1 MAERTA
7 SPETTARKYVGP
19 EDVYDEL
26 VGNNDTSWLLG
37 LVAFAVVEEQ
47 KIEWIKHHST
57 HNGGA
62 PSADQI
68 QQWYAQLPPGAVLR
82 AKGTAENALALY
94 STEVVEEV
102 SEETR
107 KEIESGVLVSEIRDL
122 KRFWPQFGVNLA
134 GGLISSL
141 LFALLLVALALI
153 LFKSPSP
160 FDIANQIRSQSE
172 FHNNGSK

>member
-1 MAERTA
+1 M
-7 SPETTARKYVGP
+7 
-19 EDVYDEL
+19 DQ
-26 VGNNDTSWLLG
+26 TSLYPQW
-37 LVAFAVVEEQ
+37 
-47 KIEWIKHHST
+47 
-57 HNGGA
+57 GA

-107 KEIESGVLVSEIRDL
+107 KEIESSVLVNEIRDL

-134 GGLISSL
+134 GGFISSL

-160 FDIANQIRSQSE
+160 IDIANQVSSQPE
-172 FHNNGSK
+172 AQNHGSK

>member
-1 MAERTA
+1 MSE
-7 SPETTARKYVGP
+7 ETPTPVRQYQGP
-19 EDVYDEL
+19 ENIYDEL
-26 VGNNDTSWLLG
+26 VGDEETSWLFG

-47 KIEWIKHHST
+47 KIEWIKHHAT
-57 HNGGA
+57 HNGGP
-62 PSADQI
+62 PSAEQI
-68 QQWYAQLPPGAVLR
+68 RLWYEQLPPGAVLR

-107 KEIESGVLVSEIRDL
+107 KEIESSILVNEIRDL

-134 GGLISSL
+134 GGFISSL
-141 LFALLLVALALI
+141 LFALLLAALALI

-160 FDIANQIRSQSE
+160 IDIAKEISAQLEGYN
-172 FHNNGSK
+172 HGSK